1 MVGKL
6 NIFQQNTVAPHSS
19 RHNVKPGT
27 IGQKTNGYFA
37 ANTIARMQTILT
49 HTIVFLICLLMSIFY
64 EGPSSEALPWFII
77 IWTFII
83 KITREINKVYG
94 CFGMFRSPFYTA
106 CGKLQ
111 KGPTLVMKFL
121 LRLVHP
127 VVTGLILHWYIISLN
142 QDVPDGGQMT
152 SKFSFLQLVAT
163 QRIFRWIWQNTDSAA
178 IEVSIHFILKVG
190 NMVIR

>member
-1 MVGKL
+1 M
-6 NIFQQNTVAPHSS
+6 N
-19 RHNVKPGT
+19 
-27 IGQKTNGYFA
+27 
-37 ANTIARMQTILT
+37 
-49 HTIVFLICLLMSIFY
+49 FLF
-64 EGPSSEALPWFII
+64 
-77 IWTFII
+77 
-83 KITREINKVYG
+83 
-94 CFGMFRSPFYTA
+94 
-106 CGKLQ
+106 
-111 KGPTLVMKFL
+111 
-121 LRLVHP
+121 RLVHP